1 MAQKATHVEF
11 FSGMPRG
18 APIIGGRISPWSR
31 LPPGS
36 VWWEKII
43 QNPPRRKEDFDRE
56 SPSKGE
62 ALHEMAGETGGLDKF
77 MSGHEVLAAVKGD
90 DQLKSIPIIVLTGSP
105 ADVDLLRAYNLH
117 ANSYITKPV
126 EFNEFVKVVQ
136 RIEDFWFSVVKLPGV
151 SGCQPVD
158 QFPSCSSF

>member
-1 MAQKATHVEF
+1 MVSNMNISEGRPAEILLVEDAPDDIKMTTEALRRGKVANHLTVAEDGLQAMAFLRREGKYA
-11 FSGMPRG
+11 G
-18 APIIGGRISPWSR
+18 APRPDLI
-31 LPPGS
+31 L
-36 VWWEKII
+36 
-43 QNPPRRKEDFDRE
+43 
-56 SPSKGE
+56 
-62 ALHEMAGETGGLDKF
+62 LDLKLAF

-90 DQLKSIPIIVLTGSP
+90 DELKSIPIIVLTCSP

-151 SGCQPVD
+151 P
-158 QFPSCSSF
+158 PSRS